1 MVVLC
6 LMVDGA
12 SLEQRSLAVK
22 SEGKYGHM
30 IFDRVDNLAKSKLN
44 EKSYEAVGESLTVIA
59 KPKETILRAR
69 NILIKDEDSQ
79 TAKIV
84 DKVLS
89 KFFLLTIIVG
99 TGFGIVIKLVIW
111 VIGS

>member
-1 MVVLC
+1 MVG
-6 LMVDGA
+6 GA
-12 SLEQRSLAVK
+12 SLQERSLALK

-30 IFDRVDNLAKSKLN
+30 IFDRIDNLAKNKLS
-44 EKSYEAVGESLTVIA
+44 EKNYLAVGDSLSVIA
-59 KPKETILRAR
+59 KPKETILKAR
-69 NILIKDEDSQ
+69 DTLIKDENSQ

-89 KFFLLTIIVG
+89 KFFLVTIIVG

-111 VIGS
+111 VVSS